1 MAQWTPRNAPQPKEA
16 HTMDALI
23 LIVIAISALL
33 AFDWLA
39 LQFGVDSRDG
49 LGDDH
54 AGRARSAGF

>member
-1 MAQWTPRNAPQPKEA
+1 
-16 HTMDALI
+16 MDGLI
-23 LIVIAISALL
+23 LIIIAITALV

-49 LGDDH
+49 IGDDH

>member
-1 MAQWTPRNAPQPKEA
+1 
-16 HTMDALI
+16 MDALI
-23 LIVIAISALL
+23 LVLIAIAALV

-49 LGDDH
+49 IGDDH

>member
-1 MAQWTPRNAPQPKEA
+1 MV
-16 HTMDALI
+16 ALI
-23 LIVIAISALL
+23 LILIAIAALV

-49 LGDDH
+49 IGDDH